1 MTVTDVQLN
10 HSLGIMSVLFWI
22 FIFLITINAVGIIF
36 VSIDQL
42 KMRKAIQKLEKE
54 FSSIKEQ
61 DTE

>member
-10 HSLGIMSVLFWI
+10 HSLGIMSILFLI
-22 FIFLITINAVGIIF
+22 FILLITINAVGIIF

-42 KMRKAIQKLEKE
+42 KMRKVIQKLEKE
-54 FSSIKEQ
+54 FFSIKEQ

>member
-10 HSLGIMSVLFWI
+10 HSLGIMSILFWI
-22 FIFLITINAVGIIF
+22 FILLITINAVGIIF
-36 VSIDQL
+36 VSVDQL

>member
-10 HSLGIMSVLFWI
+10 HSLGIMSILFLI
-22 FIFLITINAVGIIF
+22 FILLITINAVGIIF

-54 FSSIKEQ
+54 FFSIKEQ

>member
-10 HSLGIMSVLFWI
+10 HSLGIMSILFWI

-36 VSIDQL
+36 VSVDQL
-42 KMRKAIQKLEKE
+42 KMRKAIQKLERE

>member
-10 HSLGIMSVLFWI
+10 HSLGIMSVLFLI
-22 FIFLITINAVGIIF
+22 FILLITINAVGIIF